1 MEKLGLEFH
10 GVLSPLFQHP
20 NDGEPRLAGQ
30 KLEAPG
36 FCTVCILEAAPVGKA
51 SLTASSHTWAG
62 FSKTMQHQVQAKTL
76 PLHAHFAQ
84 QTCTIMKTTAV
95 GRAVGMSRKLR
106 PFRYPKEKATNHSEP
121 QAQQHQLH
129 H

>member
-1 MEKLGLEFH
+1 MEFCPLCFSTPTTENPGWPGKNWKLLVSALVSDTSG
-10 GVLSPLFQHP
+10 
-20 NDGEPRLAGQ
+20 
-30 KLEAPG
+30 
-36 FCTVCILEAAPVGKA
+36 VCILEAAPVGKA